1 MMKVR
6 IIRGIQ
12 IPSFGIYGVG
22 QDVEVPDALGV
33 QLIAQGVA
41 QDTTDIKDE
50 PRVVSLK
57 VQDGID
63 LLDPRD
69 PTTATPKKITKKKE
83 K

>member
-1 MMKVR
+1 MKVR

-22 QDVEVPDALGV
+22 QDVEVPDVLGV

-41 QDTTDIKDE
+41 QDTSNVTDE

-69 PTTATPKKITKKKE
+69 PPTTPKKVTKKKKE